1 MGYPD
6 ITKKA
11 LCEFTTKSLE
21 AKALEKTPVVIRRP
35 QKKQIDTKP
44 IYIHDSGMV
53 PHYTGH
59 VPGKLDLFKIWFCF
73 SHFEVENFPSLLS
86 FPKKIG

>member
-1 MGYPD
+1 MVHLYLNSLISHIIGMGYPD

-11 LCEFTTKSLE
+11 LCEFTSVAAE
-21 AKALEKTPVVIRRP
+21 SKACEKTPVVIRRP
-35 QKKQIDTKP
+35 QKKLVDTKP

-59 VPGKLDLFKIWFCF
+59 VPGLLNVF
-73 SHFEVENFPSLLS
+73 NF
-86 FPKKIG
+86 FWV

>member
-11 LCEFTTKSLE
+11 LCEFTSVAAE
-21 AKALEKTPVVIRRP
+21 SKACEKTPVVIRRP
-35 QKKQIDTKP
+35 QKKLVDTKP

-59 VPGKLDLFKIWFCF
+59 VPG
-73 SHFEVENFPSLLS
+73 LLTVTLLGFTRFYINLCGRRS
-86 FPKKIG
+86 IA